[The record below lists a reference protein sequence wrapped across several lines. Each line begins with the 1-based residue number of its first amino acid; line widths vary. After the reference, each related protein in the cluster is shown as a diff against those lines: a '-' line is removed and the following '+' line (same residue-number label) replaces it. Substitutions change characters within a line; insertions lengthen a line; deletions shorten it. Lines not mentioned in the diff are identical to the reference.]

1 MCDRKSL
8 PKFWYHF
15 REVAPEPGTGSI
27 ASTPTVSPPYHT
39 KRLAAPCYTVTFAQC
54 AP

>member
-15 REVAPEPGTGSI
+15 REVAPEPRTGST
-27 ASTPTVSPPYHT
+27 ASTPSDSPAYHT
-39 KRLAAPCYTVTFAQC
+39 KRLAAPGYTVTLAQC